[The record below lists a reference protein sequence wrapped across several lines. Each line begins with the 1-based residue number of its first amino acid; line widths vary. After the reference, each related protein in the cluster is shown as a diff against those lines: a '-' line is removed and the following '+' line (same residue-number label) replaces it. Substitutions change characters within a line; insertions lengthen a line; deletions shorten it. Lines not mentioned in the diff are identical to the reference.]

1 MLENSSVKQE
11 LAEIAAAIK
20 HPSAFEPLY
29 KRHFQAIY
37 LYIRKS
43 IGNADVASD
52 ITSDVFYLALVNLKD
67 FKATS
72 LGIKPWLYK
81 IALNQLRM
89 HFRKSKKSMYLP
101 LQEEHLNSFV
111 SLDQKIELNE
121 MRRILSQQL
130 SLLSE
135 EEQEFI
141 QLRFIAE
148 CSFRELGIILNISED
163 AAKMRMSRLLDR
175 LKRNFH
181 NPLKPRVNQK
191 GELK

>member
-1 MLENSSVKQE
+1 MSENSSTDRE
-11 LAEIAAAIK
+11 IAEIAAAIQN
-20 HPSAFEPLY
+20 PSAFEHLY

-37 LYIRKS
+37 FYIRKS
-43 IGNADVASD
+43 TGNADVASD

-67 FKATS
+67 FKVTS

-111 SLDQKIELNE
+111 SLDQKIESNE
-121 MRRILSQQL
+121 LRRILSHQL

-141 QLRFIAE
+141 QLRFVAE

-175 LKRNFH
+175 LKRIFPNS
-181 NPLKPRVNQK
+181 LKP
-191 GELK
+191 

>member
-175 LKRNFH
+175 LKRNFP
-181 NPLKPRVNQK
+181 NPLKP
-191 GELK
+191 